1 MTDNRNQAGLLA
13 RTWRSFF
20 ETSEAAVAI
29 HYDAPWRRTNSLLER
44 APVETVP
51 IGAVAGA

>member
-1 MTDNRNQAGLLA
+1 MTDNRNQAGLLG

-29 HYDAPWRRTNSLLER
+29 HYDAPWRRANSLLER